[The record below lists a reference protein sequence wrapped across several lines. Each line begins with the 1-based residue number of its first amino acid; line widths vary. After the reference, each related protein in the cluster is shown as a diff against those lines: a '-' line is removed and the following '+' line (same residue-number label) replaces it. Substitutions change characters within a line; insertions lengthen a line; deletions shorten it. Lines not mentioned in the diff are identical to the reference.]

1 MVVAARKVDVPKF
14 IVISNINVNF
24 IVRAIVTF
32 FRFQL

>member
-14 IVISNINVNF
+14 IVISISNIYI
-24 IVRAIVTF
+24 IVRAIITF